1 MIRDADRHLFEPG
14 STHTAQ
20 VTAMI
25 TPERGTPDLPRRR
38 ITVADVM
45 VLVAA
50 MAPGLILL
58 RAAADLDLLNLPLN
72 PKAPPGR
79 NFIEYLSVAG
89 GSILGSM
96 TFALL
101 VLGLYKPGRGLREI
115 IGGPGFVACA
125 AVVAASV
132 LPAAYFVIGVT
143 WDTGLGTPRFSS
155 YLNNLFA
162 RWTHG
167 AVAMIIGASIAL
179 ALVGR
184 WRPGPTWTDR
194 LGCVLGN
201 CWICIYV

>member
-1 MIRDADRHLFEPG
+1 
-14 STHTAQ
+14 
-20 VTAMI
+20 MI
-25 TPERGTPDLPRRR
+25 TLERGTPDLPRRR

-45 VLVAA
+45 VLVAT
-50 MAPGLILL
+50 MVPGLILL
-58 RAAADLDLLNLPLN
+58 RVTVDLDLFNLPLN

-89 GSILGSM
+89 GSILGTM
-96 TFALL
+96 TLALL
-101 VLGLYKPGRGLREI
+101 VLSLYKPGRSLREI

-132 LPAAYFVIGVT
+132 LPAAYSVIGVT
-143 WDTGLGTPRFSS
+143 WNTALGFPRFSL

-167 AVAMIIGASIAL
+167 AGAMIIGAWIAL

-184 WRPGPTWTDR
+184 WRPVPTWTDR
-194 LGCVLGN
+194 LGCVLGI
-201 CWICIYV
+201 CWICIYVYSELYFIVQPLLVRLAS